1 MEKVL
6 IMGLPGA
13 GKTTLA
19 KALVEDLLEAGKT
32 VKWFN
37 ADQVRKDND
46 DWDFSDAGRMR
57 QAHRMNQLAKDA
69 DVDFVVC
76 DFVCPTP
83 LLRAIFSPTYNV
95 WVDTIIKSRYEDTD
109 DKFTP
114 PTNWNY
120 RVIEQDA
127 EWYAKLIADELLNKD
142 NKNGSVQRV
151 YSR

>member
-1 MEKVL
+1 MQKIL

-19 KALVEDLLEAGKT
+19 KALVSRLLEAGST

-57 QAHRMNQLAKDA
+57 QAHRMNKLAKDS

-83 LLRAIFSPTYNV
+83 LLRAIFTPQYTV
-95 WVDTIIKSRYEDTD
+95 WVDTIIKSRFEDTD

-114 PTNWNY
+114 PTNYQY
-120 RVIEQDA
+120 RLIEQDA
-127 EWYAKLIADELLNKD
+127 EWHAKQIAEDLINKE
-142 NKNGSVQRV
+142 K
-151 YSR
+151 

>member
-1 MEKVL
+1 MQKVL

-19 KALVEDLLEAGKT
+19 KALVNELLDTGKT

-37 ADQVRKDND
+37 ADQVRKDNN

-57 QAHRMNQLAKDA
+57 QAHRMNQLAKDSN
-69 DVDFVVC
+69 VDFVIC

-83 LLRAIFSPTYNV
+83 LLRAIYSPHYNI
-95 WVDTIIKSRYEDTD
+95 WVDTIHEGRYEDTNA
-109 DKFTP
+109 KFTP
-114 PTNWNY
+114 PSNFNFK
-120 RVIEQDA
+120 VIEQDA
-127 EWYAKLIADELLNKD
+127 EKYAKLITEDLIHRN
-142 NKNGSVQRV
+142 NNGSIQTV

>member
-1 MEKVL
+1 
-6 IMGLPGA
+6 MGLPGA

-19 KALVEDLLEAGKT
+19 KALVSKLLDSGST

-57 QAHRMNQLAKDA
+57 QAHRMNKLAKDS

-83 LLRAIFSPTYNV
+83 LLRAIFTPQYTV
-95 WVDTIIKSRYEDTD
+95 WVDTIIKSRFEDTD

-114 PTNWNY
+114 PTNYQY
-120 RVIEQDA
+120 RLIEQDA
-127 EWYAKLIADELLNKD
+127 EWHAKQIADELLNKE
-142 NKNGSVQRV
+142 K
-151 YSR
+151 

>member
-1 MEKVL
+1 MQKVL

-19 KALVEDLLEAGKT
+19 KALINELIEAGKT

-57 QAHRMNQLAKDA
+57 QAHRMNHLAKESN
-69 DVDFVVC
+69 VDFVIC

-83 LLRAIFSPTYNV
+83 LLRAIYNPHYNI
-95 WVDTIIKSRYEDTD
+95 WVDTIIKSRFEDTD
-109 DKFTP
+109 DKFVP
-114 PTNWNY
+114 PTNYQY
-120 RVIEQDA
+120 RLIEQDA
-127 EWYAKLIADELLNKD
+127 EWHAKQITENILNKE
-142 NKNGSVQRV
+142 NNNGSI
-151 YSR
+151 

>member
-1 MEKVL
+1 MQKIL

-19 KALVEDLLEAGKT
+19 KALVSKLLDSGST

-57 QAHRMNQLAKDA
+57 QAHRMNKLAKDS

-83 LLRAIFSPTYNV
+83 LLRAIFTPQYTV
-95 WVDTIIKSRYEDTD
+95 WVDTIIKSRFEDTD

-114 PTNWNY
+114 PTNYQY
-120 RVIEQDA
+120 RLIEQDA
-127 EWYAKLIADELLNKD
+127 EWHAKQIADELLNKE
-142 NKNGSVQRV
+142 K
-151 YSR
+151 

>member
-1 MEKVL
+1 MEKIL

-19 KALVEDLLEAGKT
+19 KALVSKLLEAGST

-46 DWDFSDAGRMR
+46 DWDFSDSGRMR
-57 QAHRMNQLAKDA
+57 QAHRMNKLAKDSDA
-69 DVDFVVC
+69 DFVVC

-83 LLRAIFSPTYNV
+83 LLRAIFAPHYNV
-95 WVDTIIKSRYEDTD
+95 WVDTIRDSRYEDTN

-114 PTNWNY
+114 PSNWNY

-127 EWYAKLIADELLNKD
+127 DKYAELIADELLNKD
-142 NKNGSVQRV
+142 NKNGSV
-151 YSR
+151 